1 MSSGSNGGAGRPQEL
16 HGSPPTPLPSLQ
28 QQELDEFWR
37 KVVGEI
43 ENTVNFN
50 NHTIPMSSVVEII
63 REHQG
68 GLMISSETPPVVA
81 KVLEI
86 FVQELTFRASMCAK
100 SHGRSSILGS
110 DIYEAINSGESY
122 VCLNNVLRRAVTN
135 HDQAS
140 MSSNAPQLQQV
151 HMITCITQFLTIKVD

>member
-1 MSSGSNGGAGRPQEL
+1 
-16 HGSPPTPLPSLQ
+16 
-28 QQELDEFWR
+28 
-37 KVVGEI
+37 
-43 ENTVNFN
+43 
-50 NHTIPMSSVVEII
+50 MSSVVEII

-86 FVQELTFRASMCAK
+86 FVQELTVRASMRAK